1 MGIWWPC
8 FSSTSSST
16 LRSSFLRDG
25 LPDDVKAP
33 PHCLNVLSALG
44 RDVSLWLPLAP
55 SPCLV
60 SWCPQVNS
68 NVVSHWTPQ
77 ESTEEATKALLLM
90 INSSGYEEGG
100 GKSRCYNLHVHSRRG
115 SSNPLRQQFSTFLLL
130 PPLIYYSSLCCDPQ
144 LHNYFIAVS
153 QLYFCY
159 CCELKCK

>member
-33 PHCLNVLSALG
+33 PRCFNVLSALG

-77 ESTEEATKALLLM
+77 ESTEEATKALLLT

-100 GKSRCYNLHVHSRRG
+100 GKSRCYNLHAHSRSG
-115 SSNPLRQQFSTFLLL
+115 SSNP
-130 PPLIYYSSLCCDPQ
+130 YVSS
-144 LHNYFIAVS
+144 S
-153 QLYFCY
+153 QPSY
-159 CCELKCK
+159 CCHPLFTTVPCVVTPNYTIISLLFHNCTFATVVS